1 MKEISERESAST
13 PDVGVL
19 LSVFRPNLKWLAD
32 QIQSVEKQM
41 HVNASLSI
49 RNDSSTGIGIPI
61 SDRPF
66 VLAPSEHLGVGASY
80 LALLADS
87 KSGGIAFC
95 DQDDVW
101 HEMKL
106 TMQLKAL
113 NGIETPA
120 LSYCDFKVVSSDL
133 DLIKVRR
140 APKRITKFT
149 FLFRNN
155 IPGFSIYLNDEA
167 RIFLK
172 ESKLFLPKDGFHD
185 WWSLLAIS
193 QIGICKRVPHVL
205 ASYRLHD
212 SNMIGLSL
220 TSWKRLRRLRQR
232 IKAGMSESKVL
243 IEQMIKYFE
252 YANEK
257 NHGYVFLNNV
267 IQGMK
272 LKRRRRLQILIRE
285 GILKSPLSEALI
297 VMFLYVIPKRIT
309 S

>member
-1 MKEISERESAST
+1 MEKISTGEEIGT
-13 PDVGVL
+13 PVVQVL
-19 LSVFRPNLKWLAD
+19 VSIFKPNLNWLAD

-49 RNDSSTGIGIPI
+49 RNDSSASIRIPM

-66 VLAPSEHLGVGASY
+66 VLEPSEHLGVGASY
-80 LALLADS
+80 LALLAES

-106 TMQLKAL
+106 TMQVKAL
-113 NGIETPA
+113 NGIEIPA
-120 LSYCDFKVVSSDL
+120 LSYCDFRVVNSKL
-133 DLIKVRR
+133 DHIKVKRT
-140 APKRITKFT
+140 PKRITKFT

-155 IPGFSIYLNDEA
+155 IPGFSMYLNDEA

-172 ESKLFLPKDGFHD
+172 ESKSYLPKDGFHD

-193 QIGICKRVPHVL
+193 QVGICKRVPHVL
-205 ASYRLHD
+205 ANYRLHD
-212 SNMIGLSL
+212 TNVIGISL
-220 TSWKRLRRLRQR
+220 TSWKRLKRLKQR
-232 IKAGMSESKVL
+232 LKAGLSESKAL
-243 IEQMIKYFE
+243 IEQMIKYLE

-257 NHGYVFLNNV
+257 NHGYVFLSNV
-267 IQGMK
+267 VEGMK
-272 LKRRRRLQILIRE
+272 LKRGKRLQILIRE
-285 GILKSPLSEALI
+285 GILKSPLPEALI

>member
-1 MKEISERESAST
+1 MREISGRESAST

-19 LSVFRPNLKWLAD
+19 LSVFRPNLNWLAD
-32 QIQSVEKQM
+32 QIQSVEKQR

-49 RNDSSTGIGIPI
+49 RNDSSTSIGIPI

-66 VLAPSEHLGVGASY
+66 VMAASEHLGVGASY
-80 LALLADS
+80 LALLAES

-106 TMQLKAL
+106 AMQLKAL

-120 LSYCDFKVVSSDL
+120 LSYCDFKVVNSDL

-205 ASYRLHD
+205 ASYRIHD
-212 SNMIGLSL
+212 SNVIGISL
-220 TSWKRLRRLRQR
+220 TSWKRLKRLTQR
-232 IKAGMSESKVL
+232 LKSGLSESQAMM
-243 IEQMIKYFE
+243 EQMVKYLE
-252 YANEK
+252 YTNEK
-257 NHGYVFLNNV
+257 NHGYLFLSNV
-267 IQGMK
+267 VEGMK
-272 LKRRRRLQILIRE
+272 LKRGKRLEILIRE
-285 GILKSPLSEALI
+285 GILKSTLSEALI